1 MTVDKQGISPC
12 RVDCPAEVN
21 AHAYVTLTAAGRY
34 KEALE
39 VVRRTNP
46 FPASIGRVCTHPC
59 ESACRRGDVDAPVQ
73 ICYLK
78 RFLTDW
84 EDGHGGF
91 VAPAVPAEKLE
102 KVAVVG
108 SGPAAHTWTS
118 QSSP

>member
-1 MTVDKQGISPC
+1 MACVEKCPVFVPSEYDQGLVKRTAINRRYAQAVPGIVTVDKQGISPC

-59 ESACRRGDVDAPVQ
+59 ESACRRGDVDA
-73 ICYLK
+73 
-78 RFLTDW
+78 
-84 EDGHGGF
+84 
-91 VAPAVPAEKLE
+91 AVRSATSS
-102 KVAVVG
+102 G
-108 SGPAAHTWTS
+108 S
-118 QSSP
+118 